1 LVDFPSVSLILK
13 VVEELN
19 SESIMHYSGSK
30 PAASLP
36 GDLCLP
42 FVGHTLDFYLRRQAF
57 FWEQYQRHGSEFQ
70 INFLARNV
78 AVLVGPQ
85 VNEQVLKS
93 QANHFSTKKGWF
105 VLDPLLSGGILLQ
118 EGTTHQRSR
127 RIMYPAFHG
136 SCLSNYLNIIK
147 SHIQKRLKLWSQ
159 TDSIRLSSK
168 LHYLN
173 LSVACELILGSESQ
187 EDIDNISNWFITLYS
202 GQSSA
207 LRWDIPVTRFGRA
220 MEARRQIQGYLLSVI
235 ERRRKSSG
243 LLSEQPDILGLLMS
257 SVDEHGEGLSN
268 SEIVDQC
275 IQLLF
280 GSHETTSTLMIWSLF
295 TLAIHTDWRDKLRFE
310 MNELQGSTIDRF
322 EDVKQL
328 PMMNCFLKEVE
339 RLHTPAFF
347 LLRGLVKPFEYKGY
361 VIPEDWLVMVSPMLT
376 HKQPD
381 LFENPDAF
389 DPSRFAPGREE
400 DRKHPF
406 ALIGFGGGTH
416 LCLGKELAK
425 LEMSLLLSILLAQ
438 YDWEIS
444 PNPNSFG
451 EILTQHWIEPKL
463 NLSLKAR

>member
-1 LVDFPSVSLILK
+1 MLK
-13 VVEELN
+13 VVEALN
-19 SESIMHYSGSK
+19 SKSIMHYSGSK
-30 PAASLP
+30 SAASLP
-36 GDLCLP
+36 GDLYLP
-42 FVGHTLDFYLRRQAF
+42 LIGHTLDFYLRRQAF

-70 INFLARNV
+70 INFLARRV
-78 AVLVGPQ
+78 AVLVGPE
-85 VNEQVLKS
+85 VNERVLKS
-93 QANHFSTKKGWF
+93 QANFFSAKKGWF

-118 EGTTHQRSR
+118 EGSTHQRSR

-136 SCLSNYLNIIK
+136 GCLSNYLSIIK
-147 SHIQKRLKLWSQ
+147 SHIQKQLLLWSQ

-168 LHYLN
+168 LHHLN
-173 LSVACELILGSESQ
+173 LSIACELILGAESQ
-187 EDIDNISNWFITLYS
+187 ADIDKISNWFITLYS

-220 MEARRQIQGYLLSVI
+220 MEARRQIKGYLLSVI
-235 ERRRKSSG
+235 ERRQKSSG
-243 LLSEQPDILGLLMS
+243 LVSEQPDILSLLMS
-257 SVDEHGEGLSN
+257 AADEQGEGLSN

-295 TLAIHTDWRDKLRFE
+295 TLAIHTDWRDKLKSE
-310 MNELQGSTIDRF
+310 MKDLQGSTIKKF
-322 EDVKQL
+322 EDIKQL
-328 PMMNCFLKEVE
+328 PVMNCVLKEVE

-376 HKQPD
+376 HKQSD
-381 LFENPDAF
+381 LFANPDIF

-425 LEMSLLLSILLAQ
+425 LEMTILLSILLTQ
-438 YDWEIS
+438 YDWKIS
-444 PNPNSFG
+444 PDPNSFG